1 MKKAISIFVLL
12 IVLSSCKEKVVEKPE
27 KLIERDVMVD
37 IMYDLSLLE
46 AIRYQNPTSVEKY
59 KTNPAEFI
67 FKKYKIDSAQFAQNN
82 RYYAADYVEYKAMSD
97 EILKRIDQEKA
108 VADSL
113 VKLENKKK
121 TKLKKAKITKDSLA
135 KKDTVNP
142 KRTQFKK
149 QNLVKQALLKKEAL
163 Q

>member
-1 MKKAISIFVLL
+1 MKKAMSILALL
-12 IVLSSCKEKVVEKPE
+12 MVLSGCKEEVVEKPE
-27 KLIERDVMVD
+27 QLIERNVMVD

-46 AIRYQNPTSVEKY
+46 AIRYQNPTSVENY

-82 RYYAADYVEYKAMSD
+82 RYYAADYVQYKAMSD
-97 EILKRIDQEKA
+97 EIIKRIDQEKA

-121 TKLKKAKITKDSLA
+121 IKLKKEKTAKDSLA

-163 Q
+163 K